1 MAPSAPATPGQ
12 PRLLRMLNDRTG
24 LDLLLELGPLS
35 RVQICELTGLS
46 KPTASK
52 LLARL
57 EEAGLVRPVGTSSG
71 GPGRNAVLY
80 AVDGSV
86 AQVGAVDVRPRRA
99 TARITDLAGTVL
111 AEEHVPAG
119 RDSTPATTVR
129 AALDAAGRAA
139 GVRADMLHSVAI
151 SIGGAYDEATD
162 RLSLLGGTPGWSAPD
177 ALASVRAA
185 LAPAAVLVEND
196 VKLAAVAERAQGVA
210 RTATSFAVLWVSAGL
225 GLASDV
231 GGMLH
236 RGATGGAG
244 EIGYMPVLGG
254 PSDQRP
260 RDFQDLVGAPAVQA
274 LARQHGIRARSA
286 AQAVAKACAAG
297 AAGDPAAEAFIDEL
311 ASRLASG
318 LAVITSVLDPH
329 LVVLSGDVCS
339 AGGEHL
345 ARRVERALRRLS
357 KLRPALL
364 VSGVPGDPA
373 LAGATELALRH
384 TRDALFR
391 ASAEAL
397 VGNVR

>member
-1 MAPSAPATPGQ
+1 MDASATPGT

-57 EEAGLVRPVGTSSG
+57 EAAGLVRPVGTSSG

-80 AVDGSV
+80 GVDGSV
-86 AQVGAVDVRPRRA
+86 AQVGAVDVRPRRT

-111 AEEHVPAG
+111 AEEHLPVGGGDRSPA
-119 RDSTPATTVR
+119 ATVR
-129 AALDAAGRAA
+129 AALEAAGRAA
-139 GVRADMLHSVAI
+139 GVRADALHSVAI

-185 LAPAAVLVEND
+185 LAPATVLVEND

-274 LARQHGIRARSA
+274 LAREHGIRARSA
-286 AQAVAKACAAG
+286 AQAVARAC
-297 AAGDPAAEAFIDEL
+297 AAGDPASEAFVDEL

-329 LVVLSGDVCS
+329 LVVLSGDICT

-345 ARRVERALRRLS
+345 ARRVERALRRMS
-357 KLRPALL
+357 KLRPALM
-364 VSGVPGDPA
+364 VSGVDGDPA

-397 VGNVR
+397 MGNVR

>member
-1 MAPSAPATPGQ
+1 MDPSAPSTPGR

-35 RVQICELTGLS
+35 RVQICELAGLS

-57 EEAGLVRPVGTSSG
+57 EDAGLVRPVGTSSG

-80 AVDGSV
+80 AVDGAA
-86 AQVGAVDVRPRRA
+86 AQVGAVAVGPRRV

-111 AEEHVPAG
+111 GEEDVPIRSGDDRAPASVVG
-119 RDSTPATTVR
+119 R
-129 AALDAAGRAA
+129 ALAAAGRAC
-139 GVRADMLHSVAI
+139 GVPADALHSVTI
-151 SIGGAYDEATD
+151 SVPGAYDELTD
-162 RLSLLGGTPGWSAPD
+162 RVSLIDGMQGWSAPA
-177 ALASVRAA
+177 ALTSVRAA
-185 LAPAAVLVEND
+185 LAPTAVLVEND
-196 VKLAAVAERAQGVA
+196 VNLAAVAERAQGVA

-231 GGMLH
+231 GGRLH

-244 EIGYMPVLGG
+244 ESGSMPVLGG
-254 PSDQRP
+254 SSDQPP
-260 RDFQDLVGAPAVQA
+260 RDFQDLVGGPAVRL
-274 LARQHGIRARSA
+274 LAREHGIRARTA
-286 AQAVAKACAAG
+286 AQAVAKACAAT
-297 AAGDPAAEAFIDEL
+297 DPASEAFVDEL

-329 LVVLSGDVCS
+329 LVVLSGDIS
-339 AGGEHL
+339 AAGGEHL

-357 KLRPALL
+357 KLRPALK
-364 VSGVPGDPA
+364 VSGVDGDPA